1 MVSERA
7 LPLEKLIELVNN
19 SPTLIPIIYM
29 VNKSGEF
36 WGFWGV
42 HHWDGADGNHNIF
55 RIHFDIVAFSYYL
68 HSAGLIVAA
77 IYD

>member
-7 LPLEKLIELVNN
+7 LPFEKLIELVNN
-19 SPTLIPIIYM
+19 SPTLIPILYM
-29 VNKSGEF
+29 VNKSG
-36 WGFWGV
+36 GVLV
-42 HHWDGADGNHNIF
+42 HHWDGSDGNQNTF

-68 HSAGLIVAA
+68 HSAGLIGAA